1 MHYTRRSGSISRAA
15 QAALVFGLLSSSA
28 IARPQHAPASSHI
41 EIVEQGLVPAVVLA
55 GKPVPRQTIADE
67 MSRLHVPGVSVAV
80 LHAGKIVWSK
90 GYGVTRAVGAPVTP
104 DTPFQAGSI
113 SKPVAALAALRLV
126 QQHRLALD
134 GDVNSQLKGWK
145 LPAQVGTHVTLR
157 ELLSHTAGTTVHG
170 FPGYAA
176 GVAVPSVDDIL
187 AGRLPAN
194 TKAVVVD
201 TTPGTAWR
209 YSGGGY
215 TVIQKLIGDATGR
228 PFADVLRDEVL
239 RPAGMVHSSFAQ
251 PLDAASLAGAA
262 VPHDAAGKPVQGG
275 PHTYPELAAAGL
287 WSTPSDLLRYAMA
300 VRDSA
305 NGKQGALLNRSLAMQ
320 MLTPGKGDY
329 GLGLEIHGEAG
340 NRVFS
345 HGGSNEGYENF
356 LVAFTGSGEGVA
368 VMTNGTQGNELAQE
382 ITRSVAAA
390 YGWPRYRSIKRTSVS
405 IAPATR
411 DRLVGTYAI
420 PGLGTF
426 AIVRAGSGLALS
438 LKEGA
443 SEPLY
448 ASGPDSYFILSSDM
462 LLHVA
467 NGVAPVSG
475 RLVTGPFDVTFAK
488 QP

>member
-1 MHYTRRSGSISRAA
+1 MTRTA
-15 QAALVFGLLSSSA
+15 QAALVVSLLSIPA
-28 IARPQHAPASSHI
+28 IARPQDDVASSHI
-41 EIVEQGLVPAVVLA
+41 AMVEQGLAPAVVLA
-55 GKPVPRQTIADE
+55 GKPIPRRTVADE

-80 LHAGKIVWSK
+80 LHGGKIAWSK
-90 GYGVTRAVGAPVTP
+90 GYGITRKGGASVTP
-104 DTPFQAGSI
+104 NTPFQAGSI
-113 SKPVAALAALRLV
+113 SKPVTALAALRLV

-134 GDVNSQLKGWK
+134 GDVNSQLKGWR
-145 LPAQVGTHVTLR
+145 LPTPAGVHVTLR

-176 GVAVPSVDDIL
+176 SAPVPSVDDVL
-187 AGRLPAN
+187 AGRSPAN

-201 TTPGTAWR
+201 TTPGTVWR

-215 TVIQKLIGDATGR
+215 TVVQRLIGDATGR

-251 PLDAASLAGAA
+251 PFDAASLARAA
-262 VPHDAAGKPVQGG
+262 VPHDATGKPVPGG

-305 NGKQGALLNRSLAMQ
+305 VGKPGALLDRSLATQ

-329 GLGLEIHGEAG
+329 GLGLEVHGEAG
-340 NRVFS
+340 NRDFS

-356 LVAFTGSGEGVA
+356 LVAFTGSGDGVA
-368 VMTNGTQGNELAQE
+368 VMTNGAQGNELALE
-382 ITRSVAAA
+382 ITRSVATA
-390 YGWPRYRSIKRTSVS
+390 YGWPRYRSIERTSMP
-405 IAPATR
+405 IALSTR

-420 PGLGTF
+420 PGLGEFT
-426 AIVRAGSGLALS
+426 ITREGSGLALS
-438 LKEGA
+438 LKEGS

-448 ASGPDSYFILSSDM
+448 ASGPDSYFILSTDM
-462 LLHVA
+462 VLHVT
-467 NGVAPVSG
+467 NGATPVSG
-475 RLVTGPFDVTFAK
+475 RLVTGPFDVPFRK
-488 QP
+488 QQ